1 MSHTAF
7 SPISA
12 DKFTYTT
19 AGDPMHKA
27 LFPWKD
33 GEPIWIDVVTGSP
46 EMTAAQLETVNR
58 ELGWF
63 WENFHLLEEQFG
75 EGSELL
81 NEKNA
86 NLFEDE
92 ETYDA
97 ETFYSMVLLEAI
109 QLNFAQEALESV
121 QFWYDDGDTFAGC
134 SIMIEWKDRAIKGIE
149 IKD

>member
-1 MSHTAF
+1 MSDLAF
-7 SPISA
+7 SPIPLE
-12 DKFTYTT
+12 KFSYTE
-19 AGDPMHKA
+19 AGDPMHKS

-46 EMTAAQLETVNR
+46 ELTSEQLEAVNS
-58 ELGWF
+58 ELEWY
-63 WENFHLLEEQFG
+63 WNNFHLLEAQFG

-86 NLFEDE
+86 HLFEDE

-97 ETFYSMVLLEAI
+97 ATFSAMVMLEAI
-109 QLNFAQEALESV
+109 QLNLVDGKPSNV
-121 QFWYDDGDTFAGC
+121 QFWYDDGDTFGGC
-134 SIMIEWKDRAIKGIE
+134 SIMLEWNDRALKGIE